1 MFIFSGTKITILI
14 YLKRVFD
21 SLIPL
26 ILLNVILTH
35 VRKKIPNQ
43 EKTLVPGK
51 TIKGLE

>member
-26 ILLNVILTH
+26 ILLNVSLTH
-35 VRKKIPNQ
+35 VRKKSPSQ